1 MPNEPMTEERIAEI
15 RGREKAATQGPWEAG
30 KDDFTKNIIE
40 AVKDRGTI
48 IVQRRDDPNMFW
60 NSIIPLKQTFSDADF
75 IAHAREDIPALLDE
89 VERLR
94 AENEV
99 LEKALEDLGFF
110 VRTKLEY
117 CPADFIGEGIDEGT
131 DFSCHTEY
139 DPDDASQKCY
149 GDCWADAFRNQA
161 ENDIR
166 KFEEWKLRQDMEED
180 EG

>member
-1 MPNEPMTEERIAEI
+1 MPNEPMTEERFAEI
-15 RGREKAATQGPWEAG
+15 RGREKAATQGPWRDECVIG
-30 KDDFTKNIIE
+30 RRKEIETFHTIRDKDG
-40 AVKDRGTI
+40 A
-48 IVQRRDDPNMFW
+48 IVDVLPI
-60 NSIIPLKQTFSDADF
+60 SAYHDAAF
-75 IAHAREDIPALLDE
+75 IAHARQDIPALLDE

-149 GDCWADAFRNQA
+149 GDCWTDAFRNQA
-161 ENDIR
+161 ENDIK
-166 KFEEWKLRQDMEED
+166 KFEEWKLRQDMEV
-180 EG
+180 

>member
-1 MPNEPMTEERIAEI
+1 MSKEPMTEERLAEI
-15 RGREKAATQGPWEAG
+15 RGREKAATQGPWKAG
-30 KDDFTKNIIE
+30 KDDFTKNIIQ
-40 AVKDRGTI
+40 AAKDRGTI
-48 IVQRRDDPNMFW
+48 IVQRRDDHNMFW
-60 NSIIPLKQTFSDADF
+60 NSYIPIEQTFADADF

-110 VRTKLEY
+110 VRTKLDY
-117 CPADFIGEGIDEGT
+117 CPADFIGEGIDEDT

-161 ENDIR
+161 ENDIK
-166 KFEEWKLRQDMEED
+166 KFEEWKLRQDMEV
-180 EG
+180 